1 VKAGA
6 LPPGGD
12 PEAPL
17 RQFDELCARGERQ
30 AARQVLAP
38 LELPGDARRRAATI
52 RLATLDEQEGKVA
65 EAVARWERLL
75 ADDIDDDRAWL
86 HLSRLRPL
94 RDRSDDPL
102 AAVGPAGTISP
113 GGGIGGGAAPTLDT
127 AAGVSL
133 GRFEILRELGRG
145 SSATVYLA
153 SDPAL
158 DLPLALKVLHATPAA
173 RERDRDFFH
182 EARAVAGL
190 RHGGVVAIY
199 DVDEPARTLVMEY
212 IAGGT
217 LRDRLRA
224 TAAADAVPRG
234 LPPADVLHLGA
245 GLLDALDYVHRHGVV
260 HGDLSPRNVLMRL
273 PGGPPGNGPPSPVL
287 VDFGIARV
295 RGSVAP
301 GPGASSDG
309 AAGTPLYLA
318 PEQFRGSPQSE
329 RTDLFAVGALLW
341 EALVGRPMRARADLV
356 AGHARARPLPP
367 EVGEATARIAPPLP
381 ALIAALT
388 AADPLE
394 RPGAD
399 EALAMLLLPSG

>member
-1 VKAGA
+1 VKPGQ

-17 RQFDELCARGERQ
+17 RQFDELCARGELQ

-38 LELPGDARRRAATI
+38 LELPGDPRRRAAVI

-75 ADDIDDDRAWL
+75 ADDIDDDRAWV

-102 AAVGPAGTISP
+102 AGVGPAGTISP
-113 GGGIGGGAAPTLDT
+113 GGGIGGGGAPTLDT

-145 SSATVYLA
+145 STATVYLA
-153 SDPAL
+153 CDPAL
-158 DLPLALKVLHATPAA
+158 DLPLALKVLHATQAT
-173 RERDRDFFH
+173 RDRDRDFFH

-224 TAAADAVPRG
+224 TAAADEVPRG
-234 LPPADVLHLGA
+234 LSAPDVQQLGA

-260 HGDLSPRNVLMRL
+260 HGDLSPRNVLLR
-273 PGGPPGNGPPSPVL
+273 PGGAPGSGPPSPVL

-295 RGSVAP
+295 RGGLP
-301 GPGASSDG
+301 TGPEAIGEG

-318 PEQFRGSPQSE
+318 PEQFRGAPQSE

-341 EALVGRPMRARADLV
+341 EALVGRPMRARGDLV
-356 AGHARARPLPP
+356 AGHALARPLPP
-367 EVGEATARIAPPLP
+367 EVREEAERIAPRLP

-388 AADPLE
+388 EADPPA
-394 RPGAD
+394 RPSAA
-399 EALAMLLLPSG
+399 EALAMLLG